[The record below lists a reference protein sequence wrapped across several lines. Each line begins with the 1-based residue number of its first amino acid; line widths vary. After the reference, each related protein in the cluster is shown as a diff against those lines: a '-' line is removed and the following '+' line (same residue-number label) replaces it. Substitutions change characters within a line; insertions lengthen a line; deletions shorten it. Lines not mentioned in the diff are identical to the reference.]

1 MQEERFFKTK
11 NNKEISVCFVIKIQN
26 LKKNSL
32 YTIFNHSIK
41 INQNFTD
48 YSKYILHFQK

>member
-26 LKKNSL
+26 LKRNSL
-32 YTIFNHSIK
+32 YTAI
-41 INQNFTD
+41 
-48 YSKYILHFQK
+48 